1 MLSPCLHNKKPALIE
16 KRDHLDV
23 LAMSTLLILCMSW
36 GIQQVAIKVTLA
48 DISPV
53 MQAAIR
59 SIGATVLLT
68 AWALLRRDRLF
79 IRDGTLW
86 WGVGAGILFAVE
98 FVLIFW
104 GLEFTNASRAVIF
117 LFCSPFVVAIGSQW
131 FVPGERLNRVQFAGL
146 GVAFT
151 GIIVAFGESLTLP
164 SKQMLIGDSMLIGA
178 AIFWGAATV
187 VVKAGPLAT
196 ISPIRTLLY
205 QLVVSAVILPV
216 ASWVLNEPGIIRW
229 SSIAVASLLYQAVW
243 IVSITYLAW
252 FWLIRHYPAPKI
264 ASFTFFT
271 PIFGVL
277 AGWLILD
284 EPITVALFAA
294 LMLVAGGV
302 YLVNRQE

>member
-1 MLSPCLHNKKPALIE
+1 MIE

-205 QLVVSAVILPV
+205 QLVVSAVILP
-216 ASWVLNEPGIIRW
+216 
-229 SSIAVASLLYQAVW
+229 
-243 IVSITYLAW
+243 
-252 FWLIRHYPAPKI
+252 
-264 ASFTFFT
+264 
-271 PIFGVL
+271 
-277 AGWLILD
+277 
-284 EPITVALFAA
+284 
-294 LMLVAGGV
+294 
-302 YLVNRQE
+302 